1 VFMFFKTNIKY
12 NPDTKAHETYYRL
25 VESFR
30 DIYGSVRNRTIVNAG
45 FIDHLSAEKLISIQ
59 SILSDKIKGIETI
72 EFEKDEE
79 INFHVNFLFAK
90 MVKEKKVDIV
100 GITPPS
106 TKIMVDFDSIE
117 NKNVREFGAESIAL
131 QALAQLEL
139 KTFFESQHWPQEQIN
154 LSLAQIVSRA
164 VYPASENKT
173 ALWMKENSSILEL
186 TGYDS
191 FILTKDK
198 LYKNALNLYKVKDS
212 LEQYLS
218 KKTNDLF
225 DLDDKIMLYDLTN
238 TYFEGEK
245 RNSKLAK
252 FGRSKEKRSDAKL
265 VVLGMVVNQ
274 QGFIK
279 YSSIFEGNMADSK
292 TLIDTIKKLRTSSS
306 ENTKKALVV
315 IDAGISTEEN
325 LQAIKD
331 ENFDYLCVTRSH
343 LKNYKTSDTANIQT
357 ITDTKGQR
365 IHLTKATVENSTD
378 YYLKCYSEAKEVKE
392 RSMNEQFK
400 ARYILGLEKISSSLE
415 KKHGIK
421 TRDKVNIRIGRLKK
435 QYGSINKYYTIECD
449 VDDADIVTK
458 ITWTENKHDELK
470 LKEGVYF
477 LRTSLSMKNEET
489 IWTCYNTIREI
500 ESSFRCLKTDLDLRP
515 IYHKSDDATMA
526 HLHLG
531 ILAYWLVNTVRHQ
544 LKKEKIRYSWR
555 ELVRIGNTQKAITT
569 IAQKENSQYV
579 GKRKCSEP
587 EPKLRAIYDALKYKQ
602 KLKFVVLKI
611 PNPNNQNEKHQ
622 VLRH

>member
-1 VFMFFKTNIKY
+1 VFFKTNIKY
-12 NPDTKAHETYYRL
+12 NPDTLAHETYYRL

-45 FIDHLSAEKLISIQ
+45 FIDHLSAEKLIAIQ
-59 SILSDKIKGIETI
+59 TILSNKIKGKETI
-72 EFEKDEE
+72 EFEQDEE
-79 INFHVNFLFAK
+79 VNFHVNALFAK
-90 MVKEKKVDIV
+90 MVKEKKIDIA
-100 GITPPS
+100 GIISPS
-106 TKIMVDFDSIE
+106 RKVMVDFDTIE
-117 NKNVREFGAESIAL
+117 NKNIREFGAESIAL
-131 QALAQLEL
+131 QALEQLEL
-139 KTFFESQHWPQEQIN
+139 KAFFESQNWSQEQIN

-173 ALWMKENSSILEL
+173 AHWMKENSSILEL

-191 FILTKDK
+191 AVLTKDK
-198 LYKNALNLYKVKDS
+198 LYKNALELYTVKDS

-218 KKTNDLF
+218 KKTNELF

-279 YSSIFEGNMADSK
+279 YSAIFEGNMADSK

-306 ENTKKALVV
+306 DHTQKALVV

-343 LKNYKTSDTANIQT
+343 LKEYKTSDTANAKT
-357 ITDTKGQR
+357 IKDQKGQK

-378 YYLKCYSEAKEVKE
+378 YYLKCHSDAKSVKE
-392 RSMNEQFK
+392 HSMNEQFK
-400 ARYILGLEKISSSLE
+400 ARYILGLELIAASLD
-415 KKHGIK
+415 KKHGVK
-421 TRDKVNIRIGRLKK
+421 TRDKVNIRIGRLQK
-435 QYGSINKYYTIECD
+435 QYASINKYYTIDCE
-449 VDDADIVTK
+449 VDDKNIVTK
-458 ITWTENKHDELK
+458 ITWKEKKQDELK
-470 LKEGVYF
+470 SKEGVYF

-489 IWTCYNTIREI
+489 VWTCYNTIREI

-515 IYHKSDDATMA
+515 IYHKNDDATMA

-531 ILAYWLVNTVRHQ
+531 LLAYWLVNTIRHQ
-544 LKKEKIRYSWR
+544 LKKEKITHSWR
-555 ELVRIGNTQKAITT
+555 EIVRIGNTQKVITT
-569 IAQKENSQYV
+569 IAQKADLQYV

-587 EPKLRAIYDALKYKQ
+587 EPKLRAIYEALNYKQ

-611 PNPNNQNEKHQ
+611 PDPNIQNVKYQ